1 LDLIFMVGPKPKPV
15 EQKRA
20 LGNPGQRR
28 LPDLRHVVSMAS
40 AHLEPP
46 LECGPA
52 GAQVWSKVLS
62 ECRWVGQSDLLALQ
76 DLCVLVD
83 ERHVMREKV
92 NVEGLVLVSH
102 TGSFQAH
109 PLLSHIRDLTKQIH
123 ALFASMGLTPSDRGR
138 IGLGEV
144 QAQSKIEQLAAK
156 RKAQ

>member
-1 LDLIFMVGPKPKPV
+1 MGGPKPKPV

-28 LPDLRHVVSMAS
+28 LPELKQVVALVP
-40 AHLEPP
+40 ATLEPP

-62 ECRWVGQSDLLALQ
+62 ECRWVGRSDLLALQ

-83 ERHVMREKV
+83 ERDAMRKKV
-92 NVEGLVLVSH
+92 EAEGTVLVSH

-123 ALFASMGLTPSDRGR
+123 GLFASMGLTPSDRGR

-156 RKAQ
+156 RRNQ